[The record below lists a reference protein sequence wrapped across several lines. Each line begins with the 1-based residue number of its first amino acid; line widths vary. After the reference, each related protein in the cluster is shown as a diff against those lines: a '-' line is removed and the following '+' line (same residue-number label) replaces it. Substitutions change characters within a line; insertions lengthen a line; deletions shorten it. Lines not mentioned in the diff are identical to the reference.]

1 MFPHCTVSAVAR
13 ASRVARPPVK
23 IYNLAIFA
31 DHHLFQVKILI
42 ECLVIVMSLIRNF
55 QKSINK

>member
-1 MFPHCTVSAVAR
+1 MAR
-13 ASRVARPPVK
+13 ASRVARLPGK